1 MYERSLNTF
10 CFIKISF
17 QRTLEPVQRVGL
29 IWIFEN
35 YISITNGN
43 TVAMHKS
50 DLTTLLRK
58 KY

>member
-1 MYERSLNTF
+1 MNAPLIPSVSSRSV
-10 CFIKISF
+10 SF
-17 QRTLEPVQRVGL
+17 RRTLEPVKRVGL